1 MSGWP
6 YVCAYGFDDLWPIR
20 AGVDM
25 NPNGPRE
32 RLHHLEVGLRYRGCQ
47 HGGMLVVVAAS
58 KRSPRLRAP
67 V

>member
-6 YVCAYGFDDLWPIR
+6 YVCAYGFDDLLPIR
-20 AGVDM
+20 AGVDV

-32 RLHHLEVGLRYRGCQ
+32 RLHHLEVGLRYSGCQ
-47 HGGMLVVVAAS
+47 HGGMLYRRGGVGAIS
-58 KRSPRLRAP
+58 RLRAP